1 MNRTTTNKSLVT
13 ARRSVPTTLM
23 RVIILSDNR
32 PGHYKQ
38 SLGIVQ
44 KLPECR
50 TEWLEV
56 RFKQKWRDNVLRV
69 FMCVFGGLSLPASLI
84 HVILQWS
91 LVPESY
97 TALTRLQTGD
107 IILSTGS
114 SVAAINLLLGQIL
127 GAKTVTCRRPSPIG
141 TRYFDL
147 AILPMISWHNAKGG
161 SNICQTIG
169 VPNPISSDTLN
180 AERKRLQYTLNLPDC
195 RRIGIL
201 LGGTDRHETITTAD
215 AAKLFDICETVA
227 AEMNAQVLVTT
238 SRRTPPD
245 VVASLSSTLKHT
257 DWCPLFIVPDIPS
270 ELEDPYQAILALSDL
285 LIVTGDSFSM
295 VCEAASSGCPVIV
308 LMLSEEKARLPK
320 RHEVYR
326 YMEEQE
332 IVRRCRLDNLAQ
344 HTVDNLA
351 SDVPPSPLQDTET
364 AVRAIRSLMVGS

>member
-1 MNRTTTNKSLVT
+1 MK
-13 ARRSVPTTLM
+13 
-23 RVIILSDNR
+23 VIILSDNR

-56 RFKQKWRDNVLRV
+56 QFRQKWCDNLLRV
-69 FMCVFGGLSLPASLI
+69 FMCLFGGLPLPTSLI
-84 HVILQWS
+84 RMLLRWS
-91 LVPESY
+91 LTLETYSAV
-97 TALTRLQTGD
+97 TRLQTAD
-107 IILSTGS
+107 VILSTGS
-114 SVAAINLLLGQIL
+114 SVAAINLLLGRIL
-127 GAKTVTCRRPSPIG
+127 GARTVTCRRPSPIG

-147 AILPMISWHNAKGG
+147 AILPMISWHSAKSK
-161 SNICQTIG
+161 SNICKTIG

-180 AERKRLQYTLNLPDC
+180 AERKRLKQEFNLPGC
-195 RRIGIL
+195 QRIGIL
-201 LGGTDRHETITTAD
+201 LGGTDRHETITMAD
-215 AAKLFDICETVA
+215 AAKLLDICERVA
-227 AEMNAQVLVTT
+227 AEMNVQVLVTT

-245 VVASLSSTLKHT
+245 VVTSLSSTLKHT

-295 VCEAASSGCPVIV
+295 VCEAASSGYPVIV

-326 YMEEQE
+326 YMEAQG

-344 HTVDNLA
+344 YIVSTLT
-351 SDVPPSPLQDTET
+351 SDIPPLSLQDTET
-364 AVRAIRSLMVGS
+364 AVRAINSLVTGS

>member
-1 MNRTTTNKSLVT
+1 MS
-13 ARRSVPTTLM
+13 TTLM
-23 RVIILSDNR
+23 KVIILSDNR

-44 KLPECR
+44 KLPECQ

-56 RFKQKWRDNVLRV
+56 RFRQKWRDNLLRV
-69 FMCVFGGLSLPASLI
+69 FICVFGGVSLPTALI
-84 HVILQWS
+84 RMLLRWS
-91 LVPESY
+91 LTPETYS
-97 TALTRLQTGD
+97 TVTRLQTID
-107 IILSTGS
+107 VILSTGS
-114 SVAAINLLLGQIL
+114 SVAAVNLLLGRIFR
-127 GAKTVTCRRPSPIG
+127 AKTVTCRRPSPIG

-147 AILPMISWHNAKGG
+147 AILPMISWHSVGG
-161 SNICQTIG
+161 SSNICKTIG

-180 AERKRLQYTLNLPDC
+180 AERKRLKQELNLPNC
-195 RRIGIL
+195 QRIGIL

-215 AAKLFDICETVA
+215 AAKLLDICETVA

-245 VVASLSSTLKHT
+245 VVASLSSTLQHT
-257 DWCPLFIVPDIPS
+257 DWCPLFIVPDVPS

-308 LMLSEEKARLPK
+308 LILSEEKARLPK

-326 YMEEQE
+326 YMEAQG

-344 HTVDNLA
+344 YI
-351 SDVPPSPLQDTET
+351 VPMLTSRVPNTPLQDTET
-364 AVRAIRSLMVGS
+364 AAQAINSLMAGS